1 MAVPAAHSFL
11 TLTVERVQVCVFMCL
26 CVGGDNLTQ
35 PQCFT
40 KGEICSNV
48 DSMPKL
54 HTAVLSDAKLESYKT
69 RV

>member
-1 MAVPAAHSFL
+1 
-11 TLTVERVQVCVFMCL
+11 MCL

-40 KGEICSNV
+40 KGEIRSNV

-54 HTAVLSDAKLESYKT
+54 HTAVLSGVELEKKHYRLPGEVREVKA
-69 RV
+69 VYV